1 MKVGSVFLKQTDHF
15 PDRKT
20 EAQRAYRVCLR
31 AARSWVRLD
40 WQLVSRAL
48 LSGIGATVGWC
59 MLACQQ
65 VLCLTAAN
73 CRSEMMVIS
82 LWP

>member
-1 MKVGSVFLKQTDHF
+1 MLLKQTDHF
-15 PDRKT
+15 PDGKT
-20 EAQRAYRVCLR
+20 EAQKAYRACLR
-31 AARSWVRLD
+31 AVRSWVRLD

-59 MLACQQ
+59 VLACQQ
-65 VLCLTAAN
+65 VPCLAAAN
-73 CRSEMMVIS
+73 CRSEMIAIS